1 MPSKISKHYSE
12 SKSESNI
19 DPKDIDKNSS
29 KSISSDYVKDRKI
42 NSMGENKMLIALPHN
57 ENDEE
62 IDLTGLSLQ
71 EDGHIIA
78 KSATVVSSGSKV
90 SHEFDKVSLTENTSN
105 LSNIG
110 KKDKAKWGLN
120 IDSLKGRFG
129 FSWKKFGRSFALF
142 TIIVLIFGVILSS
155 GVAAWAID
163 TYNNSKPLNTQ
174 QIESSIV
181 YARDGKTELF
191 KFFNEGKREVV
202 GLCPIK
208 DGVEDKGNNCIPKN
222 MQLAIIALEDERF
235 NYNPDGIPWSNIG
248 GALVDCVKI
257 IATQSKEDCRG
268 GSGLYQQTVKNF
280 TGNDA
285 KTPQRKVEELIT
297 AVKLNQVVNKSQV
310 LELYLNQVGFSR
322 NAFGVQ
328 EAAKSYYDKDIRNV
342 DIVEACYLAA
352 LVQQPSVYNS
362 GIGKFDSPAW
372 KGYEGRKNNCLQK
385 LHQNKL
391 EGDNIEPFIK
401 TEEEYVKLQK
411 VEAAVVTDKYQ
422 ASAVRETGKVVF
434 VPNRIDVLY
443 PHFKDYVT
451 QELRKFN
458 ISEQALYSRGYK
470 IVTTLDPDMQN
481 KAQQIVNDSYKQYVL
496 DSGANNISAV
506 VLDGPTGEILTMI
519 GSADYNNEKIDG
531 QVNITTSPRQPGSTY
546 KPYVYATVLEKNFNP
561 GTILLDSKTDFGGGY
576 VPRNFSGNFS
586 GPVTIR
592 YALQNSLNIPAVK
605 AAYLATGQGNV
616 PNGTEGINQ
625 VFNLTDRIGLKY
637 PCQPAAD
644 GAKCDDASQASQAY
658 RDRCTLASALGGCEV
673 SMLSHAS
680 GMNTFAQDGNLKTA
694 RPFKSII
701 DTKTDIDLCA
711 KKCDDIY
718 PRVDKALDPL
728 IARQVCDIMS
738 DYAARDPAVWG
749 SYKRNLEIDGWRI
762 AAKTGT
768 SNDVRDTWTVGYS
781 PHYTMTMWVGNTDN
795 SPMKDTASA
804 SNSNAFVWN
813 KLMTAIHE
821 GKEKKQCSREGLVS
835 VRLDTRTGFLNQNG
849 PAEWLTPNQLKAL
862 QEVGSRVNDPEYNPK
877 AENIFKNR
885 SAVILRTAK
894 IDKLTGKLS
903 VEGKTL
909 PENIEEKTCV
919 EPISEFPTQQN
930 WAGPAQVL
938 AKNNQYCTIPIEK
951 SEQDQVGEQ
960 NSKPTIT
967 TNLKSDY
974 GAPKIITASAKPT
987 GAFGKTIITVR
998 LRIDGV
1004 EVMSSG
1010 SKDLSFDTSNI
1021 SGIKNVE
1028 IEAVDSFGIKTVLTY
1043 LNVDFTD
1050 KIATPPTG
1058 SNALVAADLTS
1069 VSLDCGGNN
1078 LAANSV
1084 ANCSFS
1090 MPLNKTLPSNLKFK
1104 IGSANFS
1111 GTCVLTGSLVT
1122 CAGIATGNPVNSVVI
1137 QGQIGTAA
1145 NNTLTSVK
1153 LQ

>member
-1 MPSKISKHYSE
+1 MPSKISKHYSDSE
-12 SKSESNI
+12 SKR
-19 DPKDIDKNSS
+19 DLKDIDK
-29 KSISSDYVKDRKI
+29 SISNNNLVKDRKI
-42 NSMGENKMLIALPHN
+42 NSMGDNKLLITLPHS
-57 ENDEE
+57 ESDDE

-78 KSATVVSSGSKV
+78 KSATVVKSGSKV
-90 SHEFDKVSLTENTSN
+90 SHEFDKVSTPENTSN

-120 IDSLKGRFG
+120 IGSLKSRFG

-142 TIIVLIFGVILSS
+142 TIIALIFGVILSS

-163 TYNNSKPLNTQ
+163 IYNNSKPLNTQ

-191 KFFNEGKREVV
+191 KFFDKGKREVV

-257 IATQSKEDCRG
+257 ITTQSKEDCRG

-285 KTPQRKVEELIT
+285 KTPQRKVEELIS

-352 LVQQPSVYNS
+352 LVQQPSFYNG
-362 GIGKFDSPAW
+362 GIGKFDSAAW
-372 KGYEGRKNNCLQK
+372 KIYEDRKNICLQK
-385 LHQNKL
+385 LRENRL

-401 TEEEYVKLQK
+401 TEEEYLKLQK
-411 VEAAVVTDKYQ
+411 IEAAVVTDKYQ

-443 PHFKDYVT
+443 PHFKDFVT

-470 IVTTLDPDMQN
+470 IVTTLDPEMQN
-481 KAQQIVNDSYKQYVL
+481 IAQQIVNDSYQKNVL

-531 QVNITTSPRQPGSTY
+531 QVNIATSPQQPGSSY
-546 KPYVYATVLEKNFNP
+546 KPYVYAAALEKNFNP

-576 VPRNFSGNFS
+576 TPRNFSGGFS

-592 YALQNSLNIPAVK
+592 YSLQNSLNIPAVK

-616 PNGTEGINQ
+616 PNGNQGINE
-625 VFNLTDRIGLKY
+625 VFNLTDRIGVKY
-637 PCQPAAD
+637 PCQPNAD
-644 GAKCDDASQASQAY
+644 GAKCDDLAQASQAY
-658 RDRCTLASALGGCEV
+658 RDRCTLASALGGCEL

-680 GMNTFAQDGNLKTA
+680 GMNTFGQDGNLKTA
-694 RPFKSII
+694 RPFKNIV
-701 DTKTDIDLCA
+701 DTKTDVDLCA
-711 KKCDDIY
+711 KKCDDVY

-728 IARQVCDIMS
+728 IARQICDIMS
-738 DYAARDPAVWG
+738 DYTARDQRVWSG
-749 SYKRNLEIDGWRI
+749 YQRNLEIDGWRI

-781 PHYTMTMWVGNTDN
+781 PYYAMTMWVGNTDN
-795 SPMKDTASA
+795 TPMKDTASA
-804 SNSNAFVWN
+804 GNSNAVVWK
-813 KLMTAIHE
+813 KLMTKIHE

-849 PAEWLTPNQLKAL
+849 PAELLTPNQLKAL
-862 QEVGSRVNDPEYNPK
+862 QEVGSRVNNPEYNPK

-885 SAVILRTAK
+885 SAVVLRTAK
-894 IDKLTGKLS
+894 VDKLTGKLS

-919 EPISEFPTQQN
+919 EPISEFPAQQN
-930 WAGPAQVL
+930 WAGPAQAI
-938 AKNNQYCTIPIEK
+938 AKNSQYCSIPTEK
-951 SEQDQVGEQ
+951 SDQDQVGEQ

-967 TNLKSDY
+967 TNLKSDDD
-974 GAPKIITASAKPT
+974 APKIITASAKPT
-987 GAFGKTIITVR
+987 GASGKTIITVR

-1010 SKDLSFDTSNI
+1010 GKDLSFDTSNI
-1021 SGIKNVE
+1021 SGVKNVE
-1028 IEAVDSFGIKTVLTY
+1028 VEAVDSFGIKVVLSF
-1043 LNVDFTD
+1043 LKVDFAV
-1050 KIATPPTG
+1050 KKATPPTG
-1058 SNALVAADLTS
+1058 SNPLVPADLTS
-1069 VSLDCGGNN
+1069 ISLDCGGNN

-1090 MPLNKTLPSNLKFK
+1090 MPLNKTLPNNLKFK
-1104 IGSANFS
+1104 IGSGNFS
-1111 GTCVLTGSLVT
+1111 GTCVLAGSLVT
-1122 CAGIATGNPVNSVVI
+1122 CDNIATGDPVTSVVI

-1145 NNTLTSVK
+1145 KTLTSVK